1 MTMNDNVVYAKSSK
15 GVAEVAE
22 RKGGL
27 SLSARRILIMVDGK
41 RSVSDLAPLL
51 RPGEIEGVVALLEA
65 QGYIERPPDP
75 GAPHFAPPSP
85 APAGAALRPA
95 GPPTLDV
102 PTGGHEIPEE
112 RNLVT
117 IDEAKRRAVRELHD
131 RLGPDADLIATR
143 IERCKTSEELR
154 DRLREAERLVAG
166 FLGETAAQD
175 FVRALRRR

>member
-1 MTMNDNVVYAKSSK
+1 MDDGVVYAKSSK

-22 RKGGL
+22 RTGGL
-27 SLSARRILIMVDGK
+27 SLSARRVLIMIDGK
-41 RSVSDLAPLL
+41 RSVRELAPLL
-51 RPGEIEGVVALLEA
+51 KPGEIDGVIALLEA
-65 QGYIERPPDP
+65 QGYIQRRSEPDDTFLAARTNV
-75 GAPHFAPPSP
+75 APDAAIRSP
-85 APAGAALRPA
+85 

-131 RLGPDADLIATR
+131 RLGPDADLMATR
-143 IERCKTSEELR
+143 IERCRTAEELR

-166 FLGETAAQD
+166 FLNEAAAQD